1 MEKLEID
8 LNRIIRSRIGGWK
21 GRLIPGFLISALERL
36 VHQKELN
43 ATLDATYPAEG
54 TAFAEAVYKYFDLTL
69 DVRGMENIPDSGRFI
84 FASNHPLGG
93 LDGIGLIK
101 ALGSRYGDDGI
112 RFLVNDMLMNV
123 EPLRPVFL
131 PINKYGSQ
139 GRKAAKAIADAY
151 ASDMQMLIFPAGL
164 VSRLHPDGEIRDL
177 AWQKSFIQKA
187 VEYERD
193 IIPVRFEGLNR
204 NRSYGIVAQASRREN
219 QHRAGHAPRRALCRP
234 RQFISCHIRPACLLG
249 ATRRPYRRRRNPGRP
264 RRRNPHHRPHT
275 FTYRDTRGIR
285 AFRTF
290 IRVI

>member
-54 TAFAEAVYKYFDLTL
+54 TAFAEAVYEYFDLTL

-204 NRSYGIVAQASRREN
+204 NRFYRTAWWRKRLGVKINIEQAMLPAELCAARGNSYRVIFG
-219 QHRAGHAPRRALCRP
+219 RP
-234 RQFISCHIRPACLLG
+234 VSWGQLADRIAAG
-249 ATRRPYRRRRNPGRP
+249 ATPGALAAEIRTIV
-264 RRRNPHHRPHT
+264 HT
-275 FTYRDTRGIR
+275 LSHTEIPE
-285 AFRTF
+285 A
-290 IRVI
+290 

>member
-54 TAFAEAVYKYFDLTL
+54 TAFAEAVYEYFDLTL
-69 DVRGMENIPDSGRFI
+69 NVRGMENIPDSGRFI

-204 NRSYGIVAQASRREN
+204 NRFYRTAWWRKRLGVKINIEQAMLPAELCAARGNSYRVIFG
-219 QHRAGHAPRRALCRP
+219 RP
-234 RQFISCHIRPACLLG
+234 VSWGQLADRIAAG
-249 ATRRPYRRRRNPGRP
+249 ATPGALAAEIRTTV
-264 RRRNPHHRPHT
+264 HT
-275 FTYRDTRGIR
+275 LSHTEIPE
-285 AFRTF
+285 A
-290 IRVI
+290 

>member
-1 MEKLEID
+1 MKKLEID

-54 TAFAEAVYKYFDLTL
+54 TAFAEAVYEYFDLTL

-204 NRSYGIVAQASRREN
+204 NRFYRTAWWRKRLGVKINIEQAMLPAELCAARGNSYRVIFG
-219 QHRAGHAPRRALCRP
+219 RP
-234 RQFISCHIRPACLLG
+234 VSWRQLADRIAAG
-249 ATRRPYRRRRNPGRP
+249 ATPGALAAEIRTAV
-264 RRRNPHHRPHT
+264 HT
-275 FTYRDTRGIR
+275 LSHTEIPE
-285 AFRTF
+285 A
-290 IRVI
+290 

>member
-54 TAFAEAVYKYFDLTL
+54 TAFAEAVYEYFDLTL

-101 ALGSRYGDDGI
+101 VLGSRYGDDGI

-139 GRKAAKAIADAY
+139 GRQAAKAIAEAY

-164 VSRLHPDGEIRDL
+164 VSRLHPDGKIRDL
-177 AWQKSFIQKA
+177 SWQKSFIQKA
-187 VEYERD
+187 IEYERD

-204 NRSYGIVAQASRREN
+204 SRFYRTAWWRKRLGVKINIEQAMLPAELCAARGNSYRVIFG
-219 QHRAGHAPRRALCRP
+219 RP
-234 RQFISCHIRPACLLG
+234 VSWGQLADRIAAG
-249 ATRRPYRRRRNPGRP
+249 ATPGALAAEIRTTV
-264 RRRNPHHRPHT
+264 HT
-275 FTYRDTRGIR
+275 LSPTEIPE
-285 AFRTF
+285 A
-290 IRVI
+290 

>member
-1 MEKLEID
+1 MDKLEID

-54 TAFAEAVYKYFDLTL
+54 TAFAEAVYEYFDLTL

-123 EPLRPVFL
+123 KPLRPVFL

-204 NRSYGIVAQASRREN
+204 NRFYRTAWWRKRLGVKVNIEQAMLPAELCAARGNSYRVIFG
-219 QHRAGHAPRRALCRP
+219 RP
-234 RQFISCHIRPACLLG
+234 ISWRQLADRIAAG
-249 ATRRPYRRRRNPGRP
+249 ATPGALAAEIRTAV
-264 RRRNPHHRPHT
+264 HT
-275 FTYRDTRGIR
+275 LSHTDMPE
-285 AFRTF
+285 A
-290 IRVI
+290 

>member
-1 MEKLEID
+1 MDKLEID

-54 TAFAEAVYKYFDLTL
+54 AAFAEAVYEYFDLTL

-101 ALGSRYGDDGI
+101 VLGSRYGDDGI

-139 GRKAAKAIADAY
+139 GRQAAKAIAEAY

-164 VSRLHPDGEIRDL
+164 VSRLHPDGKIRDL
-177 AWQKSFIQKA
+177 SWQKSFIQKA
-187 VEYERD
+187 IEYERD

-204 NRSYGIVAQASRREN
+204 NRFYRTAWWRKRLGVKINIEQAMLPAELCAARGNSYRVIFG
-219 QHRAGHAPRRALCRP
+219 RP
-234 RQFISCHIRPACLLG
+234 VSWRQLADRLAAG
-249 ATRRPYRRRRNPGRP
+249 ATPAALAAEIRTAV
-264 RRRNPHHRPHT
+264 HT
-275 FTYRDTRGIR
+275 LSHPKMPE
-285 AFRTF
+285 A
-290 IRVI
+290 

>member
-54 TAFAEAVYKYFDLTL
+54 TAFAEAVYEYFDLTL

-204 NRSYGIVAQASRREN
+204 NRFYRTAWWRKRLGVKINIEQAMLPAELCAARGNSYRVIFGRPVSWGQLA
-219 QHRAGHAPRRALCRP
+219 HRIAA
-234 RQFISCHIRPACLLG
+234 G
-249 ATRRPYRRRRNPGRP
+249 ATPGALAAEIRTTV
-264 RRRNPHHRPHT
+264 HT
-275 FTYRDTRGIR
+275 LSHTEIPE
-285 AFRTF
+285 A
-290 IRVI
+290 

>member
-54 TAFAEAVYKYFDLTL
+54 TAFAEAVYEYFDLTL

-204 NRSYGIVAQASRREN
+204 NRFYRTAWWRKRLGVKINIEQAMLPAELCAARGNSYRVIFG
-219 QHRAGHAPRRALCRP
+219 RP
-234 RQFISCHIRPACLLG
+234 VSWRQLADRLAAG
-249 ATRRPYRRRRNPGRP
+249 ATPAALAAEIRTTV
-264 RRRNPHHRPHT
+264 HT
-275 FTYRDTRGIR
+275 LSHTEIPE
-285 AFRTF
+285 A
-290 IRVI
+290 

>member
-1 MEKLEID
+1 MDKLEID

-54 TAFAEAVYKYFDLTL
+54 TAFAEAVYEYFDLTL

-101 ALGSRYGDDGI
+101 VLGSRYGDDGI

-204 NRSYGIVAQASRREN
+204 NRFYRTAWWRKRLGVKINIEQAMLPAELCAARGNSYRVIFG
-219 QHRAGHAPRRALCRP
+219 RP
-234 RQFISCHIRPACLLG
+234 VSWGQLADRIAAG
-249 ATRRPYRRRRNPGRP
+249 ATPGALAAEIRTTV
-264 RRRNPHHRPHT
+264 HT
-275 FTYRDTRGIR
+275 LSHTEIPE
-285 AFRTF
+285 A
-290 IRVI
+290 

>member
-54 TAFAEAVYKYFDLTL
+54 TAFAEAVYEYFDLTL

-204 NRSYGIVAQASRREN
+204 NRFYRTAWWRKRLGVKINIEQAMLPAELCAARGNSYRVIFG
-219 QHRAGHAPRRALCRP
+219 RP
-234 RQFISCHIRPACLLG
+234 VSWGQLADRIAAG
-249 ATRRPYRRRRNPGRP
+249 ATPGALAAE
-264 RRRNPHHRPHT
+264 
-275 FTYRDTRGIR
+275 IR
-285 AFRTF
+285 TT
-290 IRVI
+290 VLSLSD

>member
-54 TAFAEAVYKYFDLTL
+54 TAFAEAVYEYFDLTL

-204 NRSYGIVAQASRREN
+204 NRFYRTAWWRKRLGVKINIEQAMLPAELCAARGNSYRVIFG
-219 QHRAGHAPRRALCRP
+219 RP
-234 RQFISCHIRPACLLG
+234 VSWGQLADRIAAG
-249 ATRRPYRRRRNPGRP
+249 ATPGALAAEIRTTV
-264 RRRNPHHRPHT
+264 HT
-275 FTYRDTRGIR
+275 LSHTEIPE
-285 AFRTF
+285 A
-290 IRVI
+290 

>member
-54 TAFAEAVYKYFDLTL
+54 TAFAEAVYEYFDLTL

-101 ALGSRYGDDGI
+101 VLGSRYGDDGI

-139 GRKAAKAIADAY
+139 GRKAAKAIAEAY

-204 NRSYGIVAQASRREN
+204 NRFYRTAWWRKRLGVKINIEQAMLPAELCAARGNSYRVIFG
-219 QHRAGHAPRRALCRP
+219 RP
-234 RQFISCHIRPACLLG
+234 VSWRQLADRIAAG
-249 ATRRPYRRRRNPGRP
+249 ATPGALAAE
-264 RRRNPHHRPHT
+264 
-275 FTYRDTRGIR
+275 IR
-285 AFRTF
+285 TT
-290 IRVI
+290 VLSLSD

>member
-54 TAFAEAVYKYFDLTL
+54 TAFAEAVYEYFDLTL

-139 GRKAAKAIADAY
+139 GLKAAKAIADAY

-204 NRSYGIVAQASRREN
+204 NRFYRTAWWRKRLGVKINIEQAMLPAELCAARGNSYRVIFG
-219 QHRAGHAPRRALCRP
+219 RP
-234 RQFISCHIRPACLLG
+234 VSWGQLADRIAAG
-249 ATRRPYRRRRNPGRP
+249 ATPGALAAEIRTTV
-264 RRRNPHHRPHT
+264 HT
-275 FTYRDTRGIR
+275 LSHTEIPE
-285 AFRTF
+285 A
-290 IRVI
+290 